1 MSKKTLSLDFDGVCH
16 RYDSPWQG
24 PTVIPDEPVEG
35 LFEFL
40 TSASEH
46 FVIEIYSTRS
56 ETREGRGAMKTW
68 FHQEAKIYIDK
79 IGLEDP
85 SELWLAIDNLRF
97 PESKPKAFVGLD
109 DRILTFEG
117 KWPELS
123 TLINWK
129 PWNKRGLQTLRDR
142 SQK

>member
-1 MSKKTLSLDFDGVCH
+1 MSKPILSLDFDGVCH

-24 PTVIPDEPVEG
+24 PTVIPDGPVKG

-40 TSASEH
+40 IAASEH

-56 ETREGRGAMKTW
+56 ETAEGREAMKTW
-68 FHQEAKIYIDK
+68 FNLHSSKLADRLNLDY
-79 IGLEDP
+79 ED
-85 SELWLAIDNLRF
+85 SACLGAAIQNLRF
-97 PESKPKAFVGLD
+97 PDSKPKAFIGLD

-117 KWPELS
+117 VWPEMS

-129 PWNKRGLQTLRDR
+129 PWNKRGKL
-142 SQK
+142 